1 MDLMPVTK
9 VFRTT
14 GQPNIR
20 DIARAA
26 GVSVSTVSRVLN
38 HHPDT
43 SAETREKVMRAMKAL
58 RYRPNGRAR
67 QLARNT
73 SETIGLMLNNR
84 EIINS
89 FHAHI
94 LMGVEKY
101 ARSVARNLVF
111 MKFDYTGD
119 VPPEELALPSVIW
132 ERGSLD
138 GLIVTGTNY
147 LNFVQA
153 IKELEIPC
161 VVFGNNLI
169 GASPRHGVHAV
180 AYDSEA
186 GAREATKY
194 LIELRHRK
202 VWFVGDTTLP
212 WYSRCYQGYQ
222 SVMRRR
228 GLVPLAVEEGKPY
241 TSSFDYGVACAHQLI
256 EQGLPLS
263 ALIAGDDE
271 IALGLLSAFSQRGV
285 RVPDDVSVVGFDD
298 LEELRFFRPALTTV
312 RVPKQRLGQEMA
324 HFLYELLDKPN
335 LPPTTRMVPTELL
348 VRESSAE
355 FRKR

>member
-1 MDLMPVTK
+1 MLSSVPDAFSATQ
-9 VFRTT
+9 
-14 GQPNIR
+14 QPSIR

-26 GVSVSTVSRVLN
+26 SVSVSTVSRVIN

-43 SAETREKVMRAMKAL
+43 SAEAREKVMRAMKAL

-67 QLARNT
+67 RLARKT
-73 SETIGLMLNNR
+73 AETFGLMLNNR
-84 EIINS
+84 EVINS

-101 ARSVARNLVF
+101 ARSISRNLVF
-111 MKFDYTGD
+111 IKFDYSADT
-119 VPPEELALPSVIW
+119 PPADLALPSVVW
-132 ERGSLD
+132 ERGTLD

-153 IKELEIPC
+153 IRELGMPF

-169 GASPRHGVHAV
+169 GAHHRDGVYAV
-180 AYDSEA
+180 AYNSEA
-186 GAREATKY
+186 GARKATKY

-202 VWFVGDTTLP
+202 ISFVGDTELP
-212 WYSRCYQGYQ
+212 WYWRCFQGYSGAMQ
-222 SVMRRR
+222 RH
-228 GLVPLAVEEGKPY
+228 GLTPHAVRVGDSC
-241 TSSFDYGVACAHQLI
+241 SSPFDCGVTCANQI
-256 EQGLPLS
+256 IKQGLRSS

-271 IALGLLSAFSQRGV
+271 IALGLLSVFSQRGV

-312 RVPKQRLGQEMA
+312 RVPKQRLGQELA
-324 HFLYELLDKPN
+324 RFLSELLNGLN
-335 LPPTTRMVPTELL
+335 LPPTTRTVPTELI
-348 VRESSAE
+348 VRESTSE
-355 FRKR
+355 FRGK